1 MSSIASRGI
10 FLSIRG
16 RYEIEYMM
24 DGKSLENIV
33 FKALIVVEI
42 CGIEPQTS

>member
-1 MSSIASRGI
+1 
-10 FLSIRG
+10 
-16 RYEIEYMM
+16 MM